1 MDWLENELKQALD
14 RKQPSPGFDARVKAR
29 VDARIYER
37 LRPKLRLFTMPRWV
51 AAAAVLIV
59 IVSAGEGYRWRR
71 GQAAKEQVMLAMR
84 ITGGTLNRVQMQM
97 KGNRP

>member
-14 RKQPSPGFDARVKAR
+14 RKQPSTGFDARLNAR
-29 VDARIYER
+29 ANAR
-37 LRPKLRLFTMPRWV
+37 LRPKLRVPTMPRWLA
-51 AAAAVLIV
+51 AAAAVIV
-59 IVSAGEGYRWRR
+59 IVGAGEGYRWRR

-84 ITGGTLNRVQMQM
+84 ITGGTLSRVQMQM